1 MSQPTVPDQSTD
13 QFRGVLGRLKRS
25 SSSGPGVAPIVEID
39 LTTGVANRTQLHD
52 WAMAAIERSHISSKR
67 AVVAFV
73 EAGLLRDVNDTFGAD
88 LGDEVL
94 RAFGARLGTID
105 LPGTQVIR
113 YGGAEFVV
121 LFEQVAQSDDVD
133 AIAAFLVEM
142 MSTPFV
148 LGSAQITVLPY
159 VGAAVSADNYQD
171 FGDLIHDA
179 QKALARA
186 RIGGPSRYEVHDE
199 SKRGRYETRIDESRL
214 HKAVDD
220 NEFVLTYEPIVRV
233 GDNHVMG
240 MEAGLRWSAPGA
252 TNVGLLM
259 PHDFVDLLEKSGLMV
274 RVGHW
279 IIHEACRQVA
289 HWNQRFPNCEP
300 LVVLCPIGARQLAA
314 SDLAEQVLAAIAE
327 SGIGPHQLCLVL
339 TDETLRLSA
348 GSAWSVLRQLKE
360 ANVRLGLSGFG
371 AGAVAVSCLRDFPL
385 DIVQLS
391 PVFTAGVTVSR
402 DDQTIVRHL
411 TALLNDM
418 RVGPVAVDVNSAEQ
432 LAALR
437 TAGIAI
443 AKGPFFGHP
452 RLPDAI
458 DRQLQDAAS

>member
-1 MSQPTVPDQSTD
+1 
-13 QFRGVLGRLKRS
+13 
-25 SSSGPGVAPIVEID
+25 
-39 LTTGVANRTQLHD
+39 
-52 WAMAAIERSHISSKR
+52 MAAIQRSHDVSKR

-94 RAFGARLGTID
+94 RAFGARLSTID

-121 LFEQVAQSDDVD
+121 LFEQIAQAEDVD

-142 MSTPFV
+142 MSAPFV
-148 LGSAQITVLPY
+148 LGNAQITVAPY

-171 FGDLIHDA
+171 FDDLIHDA
-179 QKALARA
+179 QNALARA
-186 RIGGPSRYEVHDE
+186 RTEGPGGYEVHDE

-214 HKAVDD
+214 HKAFDEQ
-220 NEFVLTYEPIVRV
+220 EFVLTYEPIVRV
-233 GDNHVMG
+233 ADGHIMG
-240 MEAGLRWSAPGA
+240 MEAGLRWTAPNA
-252 TNVGLLM
+252 TNAGLLM

-279 IIHEACRQVA
+279 VIQEACRQVS
-289 HWNQRFPNCEP
+289 HWNQRFPDREP

-314 SDLAEQVLAAIAE
+314 RDLADQVFAAVADSRI
-327 SGIGPHQLCLVL
+327 SPHQLCLVL
-339 TDETLRLSA
+339 TDEALRLHS
-348 GSAWSVLRQLKE
+348 GSSWTVLRRLKE
-360 ANVRLGLSGFG
+360 AHIRLGVAGFG
-371 AGAVAVSCLRDFPL
+371 AGAVAVSCLRDFTL
-385 DIVQLS
+385 DIAQLS
-391 PVFTAGVTVSR
+391 PAFTSGVAVSVE
-402 DDQTIVRHL
+402 DQTIVRHL

-418 RVGPVAVDVNSAEQ
+418 RVGPVAVGVQSAEQ

-443 AKGPFFGHP
+443 AQGPLFGHP

-458 DRQLQDAAS
+458 DRQLQDSKS